1 MGRKVKTGLSYFSK
15 NVDYYDDFKIM
26 DLMNEY
32 GPLGQTI
39 YDVLLCMI
47 YHEGYYL
54 EVPSMEQLAVK
65 IIKTIGNRWVKK
77 KDFVLQ
83 VIYYCADIGLFDKT
97 LLNQNII
104 TSAGIQRRYDSVTV
118 RNKVNKD
125 KYRLIDKNGQPL
137 LNAPQNPISA
147 TETTIFATEKTIN
160 DADIQQNKRKEN
172 NTYIY
177 FNNPELEKTFRLYI
191 SMRNQNQK
199 YPLIPEQIEELKE
212 ELHSLGNTDE
222 ERILICKTAFIRGWK
237 SFYPLSKQ
245 KNNSNS
251 KASSSKDKKKSNNNS
266 FHNFEQRDYD
276 YAAIEEKLTGGN

>member
-15 NVDYYDDFKIM
+15 DVDYYDDFKIM

>member
-1 MGRKVKTGLSYFSK
+1 MGRKAKTGLSYFSK
-15 NVDYYDDFKIM
+15 DVDYYDDFKIM

-177 FNNPELEKTFRLYI
+177 FNNRNWRRLFDYTFL
-191 SMRNQNQK
+191 
-199 YPLIPEQIEELKE
+199 
-212 ELHSLGNTDE
+212 
-222 ERILICKTAFIRGWK
+222 
-237 SFYPLSKQ
+237 
-245 KNNSNS
+245 
-251 KASSSKDKKKSNNNS
+251 
-266 FHNFEQRDYD
+266 
-276 YAAIEEKLTGGN
+276 

>member
-15 NVDYYDDFKIM
+15 DVDYYDDFKIM

-147 TETTIFATEKTIN
+147 TEKTIN
-160 DADIQQNKRKEN
+160 DADIQLHHLSS
-172 NTYIY
+172 
-177 FNNPELEKTFRLYI
+177 FLL
-191 SMRNQNQK
+191 QK
-199 YPLIPEQIEELKE
+199 
-212 ELHSLGNTDE
+212 
-222 ERILICKTAFIRGWK
+222 
-237 SFYPLSKQ
+237 
-245 KNNSNS
+245 
-251 KASSSKDKKKSNNNS
+251 
-266 FHNFEQRDYD
+266 
-276 YAAIEEKLTGGN
+276 